1 MWHKK
6 SQNWFTASI
15 ICKTGLLPAQS
26 VAIWQRI
33 FYQAERAIFLLIR
46 VVNLLVGTQH
56 MDFADEYIF
65 FFENM
70 YVFIMF
76 VCPCFIYLVFY
87 WTQNNIKT
95 YCIYILY
102 VKKYV

>member
-15 ICKTGLLPAQS
+15 ICKTGLLPAQI

-33 FYQAERAIFLLIR
+33 FCQAERAIFLLIR

-56 MDFADEYIF
+56 MNFANEYIF
-65 FFENM
+65 FLKICMGLSCLFVLAL
-70 YVFIMF
+70 YTLYFSGHRTTLRPTAFIR
-76 VCPCFIYLVFY
+76 
-87 WTQNNIKT
+87 NS
-95 YCIYILY
+95 
-102 VKKYV
+102 